1 MPAVPPLIPAGSM
14 SGTEQPVLAGTLV
27 LRPWRHEDA
36 PDLAAAYAD
45 PAIRHWNLECLDEP
59 AAAGWI
65 AECARNWSAETGA
78 SWAVTDPGGA
88 LRGRVTVRGIS
99 LADGLGE
106 VTYWVLA
113 GARGS
118 GVATAAVGAVS
129 EWAFGLGL
137 HRLQLRHSVRNPA
150 SCRVAAKTGYAL
162 EGVLRSALRHADGWH
177 DMHLHARLA
186 A

>member
-1 MPAVPPLIPAGSM
+1 
-14 SGTEQPVLAGTLV
+14 
-27 LRPWRHEDA
+27 
-36 PDLAAAYAD
+36 
-45 PAIRHWNLECLDEP
+45 
-59 AAAGWI
+59 
-65 AECARNWSAETGA
+65 
-78 SWAVTDPGGA
+78 
-88 LRGRVTVRGIS
+88 
-99 LADGLGE
+99 
-106 VTYWVLA
+106 
-113 GARGS
+113 
-118 GVATAAVGAVS
+118 VATAAVGAVS